1 MLPRPPAPRPKAMT
15 VVHESSFI
23 KAFDDFFV
31 KTLAAEYEKLT
42 GIKIVYEAVSVGGM
56 LTRLTTI
63 AETKSGPEIA
73 MTGLNWPHLF
83 DKSLVDVSDV
93 AGEIGKKLG
102 GWHENVRDVV
112 VVNKKW
118 KALPWGNIGQLEVY
132 RTDWFKE
139 VGVTKFPET
148 WEDLLAAG
156 RLLKKKGHPF
166 GFELGHGFGDNH
178 GWLYPLLWS
187 YGGREVDKDG
197 KTVLID
203 SSETAAAVDFC
214 RRFYKETMFEDVLG
228 WTDVNNNKAF
238 FGEQISCTNNASS
251 ILVVAKRDF
260 PEIAKVTDHALN
272 PQGPK
277 GRFHVLNA
285 RVARAAWPTRRT
297 RPAAKAF
304 LRGSTTTSRS
314 RAGSRPATRTTRRSC
329 TATTT
334 TRCGTPSR
342 ATCRTRSRSRP
353 RVRTAGPGPVGQRG
367 LGERGQV
374 RARRHVR
381 QGVPR
386 RLHEGRHRDRGRPAQ
401 ADLQSEVVDGGRSRR
416 PSPGRRPLA
425 GRAARPAASPRAR
438 GRLQLA
444 DAGAGRPVPAR
455 VRRLSVLL
463 RDLPEPAGPA
473 GGRAPAPSWG
483 SRTSPR

>member
-1 MLPRPPAPRPKAMT
+1 MLPRPAAAAPKSMT
-15 VVHESSFI
+15 VVRESSFI
-23 KAFDDFFV
+23 KPFDDYFA

-42 GIKIVYEAVSVGGM
+42 GIKIVYEATSVGGM

-73 MTGLNWPHLF
+73 MTALNWPHLF
-83 DKSLVDVSDV
+83 DKSLVDISDV
-93 AGEIGKKLG
+93 AGEVGKQLG
-102 GWHENVRDVV
+102 GWHENILELV

-118 KALPWGNIGQLEVY
+118 KAMPWGNIGQLEAY

-251 ILVVAKRDF
+251 ILVVGKRDF
-260 PEIAKVTDHALN
+260 PDIAKVTDHGLN
-272 PQGPK
+272 PAGPK
-277 GRFHVLNA
+277 GRLPPHQL
-285 RVARAAWPTRRT
+285 RLSRRADPRR
-297 RPAAKAF
+297 RP
-304 LRGSTTTSRS
+304 G
-314 RAGSRPATRTTRRSC
+314 G
-329 TATTT
+329 
-334 TRCGTPSR
+334 
-342 ATCRTRSRSRP
+342 
-353 RVRTAGPGPVGQRG
+353 
-367 LGERGQV
+367 
-374 RARRHVR
+374 R
-381 QGVPR
+381 QGVPALALRRQADVALARLRR
-386 RLHEGRHRDRGRPAQ
+386 RLLRAVPARLRQPPDVERRAALPALQGIAQDVAAARLARAAGTGGGRERREVRASSTCSPRPA
-401 ADLQSEVVDGGRSRR
+401 AATPRRTSSPRRR
-416 PSPGRRPLA
+416 PS
-425 GRAARPAASPRAR
+425 S
-438 GRLQLA
+438 
-444 DAGAGRPVPAR
+444 
-455 VRRLSVLL
+455 
-463 RDLPEPAGPA
+463 
-473 GGRAPAPSWG
+473 
-483 SRTSPR
+483 SRSTK